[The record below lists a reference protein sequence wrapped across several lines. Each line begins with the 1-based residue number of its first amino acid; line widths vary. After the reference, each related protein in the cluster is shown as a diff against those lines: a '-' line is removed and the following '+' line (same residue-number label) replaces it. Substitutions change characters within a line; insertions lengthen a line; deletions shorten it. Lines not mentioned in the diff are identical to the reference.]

1 MPHLNV
7 MLAVSLGLALSGAA
21 AGTVRAIDSTGAAAE
36 APTAAGTPAAGTPGA
51 TVSPGNS
58 AGGAFKLYPGA
69 TRYTPPETEQT
80 KLFESSL
87 LAGTTITAY
96 FTDDPFDKVLAFY
109 RGIGKEYRSPHMK
122 REKLPDGEPIQRA
135 FVIFDGAADLSRST
149 SWARIQHPFIGSI
162 SEKGETPEYQDVGE
176 VTEIVVTV
184 KKPVPRPRNQANPSR
199 DP

>member
-21 AGTVRAIDSTGAAAE
+21 AGTVRAIDSTAAAAE
-36 APTAAGTPAAGTPGA
+36 APTAAGTPA
-51 TVSPGNS
+51 
-58 AGGAFKLYPGA
+58 AFKLYPGA

-87 LAGTTITAY
+87 PAGTTITAY
-96 FTDDPFDKVLAFY
+96 FTDDPFDKVVAFY
-109 RGIGKEYRSPHMK
+109 RGIGKEYRPQHMK
-122 REKLPDGEPIQRA
+122 RERLPDGKPIQRA
-135 FVIFDGAADLSRST
+135 FVIFDGAADLRRST
-149 SWARIQHPFIGSI
+149 SWARIQHPFIGST
-162 SEKGETPEYQDVGE
+162 SEKGETPEYQDVRE

-184 KKPVPRPRNQANPSR
+184 KKPVPRPKNQANPSR